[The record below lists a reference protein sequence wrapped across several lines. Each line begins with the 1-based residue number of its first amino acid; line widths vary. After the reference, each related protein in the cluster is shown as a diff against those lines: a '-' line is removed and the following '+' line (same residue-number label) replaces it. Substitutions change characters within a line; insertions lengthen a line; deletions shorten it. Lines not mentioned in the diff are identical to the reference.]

1 VGLVD
6 RLLRITQ
13 ARIELFLASV
23 ENPELILP
31 RLVEELRARCRDAT
45 LAESKAR
52 TAFVAAQ
59 SRLDQSTGRSLRLKQ
74 GAELALRQSDEALAR
89 EAITA
94 QIREEA
100 RVEEHVRAV
109 ELAER
114 ALREARDARLQL
126 EGELASLDGRKDEIL
141 RRVKNLRS
149 QKKLTQIGME
159 SGSLLDQVA
168 RIEAQLDEQ
177 EAILEIRR
185 SSGYSRS
192 SSIDEKLRLLEHHA
206 VVEERLSLIRA
217 RVRERNAGNQ
227 EGNLNDR

>member
-31 RLVEELRARCRDAT
+31 RLVEELRSRCREAA

-59 SRLDQSTGRSLRLKQ
+59 SRLDQSTGRLLRLKQ
-74 GAELALRQSDEALAR
+74 GAELALKQSDEALAR

-126 EGELASLDGRKDEIL
+126 EGELTALDGRKDEIL

-168 RIEAQLDEQ
+168 RVEAQLDEQ
-177 EAILEIRR
+177 EAISEIRR
-185 SSGYSRS
+185 SSGYAHS

-206 VVEERLSLIRA
+206 LVEERLSLIRA